1 MNENNII
8 FFSTRDELTRVNLA
22 DVMYFESDFNYVN
35 IILRSSLTLTLL
47 SSLNNIEAITSTLTY
62 PHFVRVGRKYIVN
75 LNYLTHIN
83 IQKAQLTLSDSTSLR
98 PVTLSTSRESL
109 RSLKQSIKE
118 NHPNTIAHFKASNCN
133 MEAFF
138 DTEDSNS

>member
-8 FFSTRDELTRVNLA
+8 FFNTRDELTRVNLA
-22 DVMYFESDFNYVN
+22 DVMYIESDYNYVN
-35 IILRSSLTLTLL
+35 IVLRSSLTLTLL
-47 SSLNNIEAITSTLTY
+47 SSLNNIEAITATL
-62 PHFVRVGRKYIVN
+62 PSPCFVRVGRKHIIN

-83 IQKAQLTLSDSTSLR
+83 IQKAQLTLADSTSMR
-98 PVTLSTSRESL
+98 PITLSTSRESL

-118 NHPNTIAHFKASNCN
+118 NHPNTIADFKASNCN

-138 DTEDSNS
+138 DAQDSNS

>member
-8 FFSTRDELTRVNLA
+8 YFSTRDELTRVNLS
-22 DVMYFESDFNYVN
+22 DVMYFESDCSYVN
-35 IILRSSLTLTLL
+35 IVLRSSLTQTLL
-47 SSLNNIEAITSTLTY
+47 SSLNNIEAITATLPY
-62 PHFVRVGRKYIVN
+62 PHFVRVGRKHIIN

-83 IQKAQLTLSDSTSLR
+83 IQKATLTLADSTSHHA
-98 PVTLSTSRESL
+98 VTLSTSRESL

-118 NHPNTIAHFKASNCN
+118 DHPNLITDFKASNCN

-138 DTEDSNS
+138 DTQDSDS